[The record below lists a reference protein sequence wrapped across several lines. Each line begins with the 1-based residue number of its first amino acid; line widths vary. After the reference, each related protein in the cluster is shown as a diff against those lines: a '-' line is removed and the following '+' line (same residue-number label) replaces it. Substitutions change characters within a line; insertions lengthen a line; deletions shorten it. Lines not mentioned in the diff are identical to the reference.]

1 MRTIKL
7 KKYKGVAGS
16 EYDINQYEEAGFFV
30 TPAGIYFA
38 NKNTNLT
45 CFVCMEHEL
54 PEESKPEESKPEESN
69 KINERFAL
77 EMLAVALGKKEV

>member
-1 MRTIKL
+1 MRTIEL

-30 TPAGIYFA
+30 TNAGIYFV
-38 NKNTNLT
+38 NKNTNIT
-45 CFVCMEHEL
+45 FFVCMENEL
-54 PEESKPEESKPEESN
+54 PEESKPEESN
-69 KINERFAL
+69 KVNERFAL